1 MNLVIEKYNLLIKKY
16 QKIEKDS
23 TENEIHE
30 KRVILRKIFPIL
42 DAYKIKPVKV
52 KNGEK
57 AFKLFGELRDIQ
69 VQIIKLKS
77 MEQTPEVAEYLN
89 YLKYKELEINGDVR
103 AFCRRE
109 KIGFPQIKSKS
120 DIDKSKI
127 IRKTEKLVRKINKK
141 TQSETVNSAKEIHR
155 IRIEFKKFRY
165 LMDILSNLTFVD
177 KKKLENIRSY
187 QDKLGE
193 IQDYRV
199 LIAGYKSF
207 CKKKRLKKPII
218 IDIFEENQN
227 TLIEEFV
234 QNKDAFMAVCN
245 DAISFKIALPTKNDE
260 AAELKNNKF
269 FNTKIIRHGK

>member
-1 MNLVIEKYNLLIKKY
+1 MKLVIEKYNLLVKKY

-89 YLKYKELEINGDVR
+89 YLKYKELDVNGDVR

-120 DIDKSKI
+120 DIDKV
-127 IRKTEKLVRKINKK
+127 KTIKKAEKSVARINKK
-141 TQSETVNSAKEIHR
+141 TQSETVNNPKDIHR

-177 KKKLENIRSY
+177 KKKLENIRNY

-199 LIAGYKSF
+199 LIADYKSF
-207 CKKKRLKKPII
+207 CKKKRLKKHII
-218 IDIFEENQN
+218 IDILEKNQH

-245 DAISFKIALPTKNDE
+245 DAISFKIVLATKNDE
-260 AAELKNNKF
+260 SAEFKNNK
-269 FNTKIIRHGK
+269 